1 MSFEIYQ
8 ADSKT
13 GMQGSLIEETAQSF
27 AAGTTNYETTYKFTS
42 LKENACI
49 TVVVLGTDGH
59 TYQRNLLVEITPSVL
74 FSDPDYG
81 KDGENKLADSFTFIF
96 WDYRRS
102 VCDVN
107 DR

>member
-27 AAGTTNYETTYKFTS
+27 ADGTTNYETTYKFTS

-59 TYQRNLLVEITPSVL
+59 TYQRNLLVEITFCFILRSGL
-74 FSDPDYG
+74 WKRWRNSR
-81 KDGENKLADSFTFIF
+81 DSFSLLWLLLCNMASRTHL
-96 WDYRRS
+96 YGR
-102 VCDVN
+102 
-107 DR
+107 